1 MSQLW
6 ITRYRQERQR
16 RTCEVLVSY
25 TLATGTFYNKGSFA
39 IVACAVKVLS
49 HLQLIP
55 PIHTVPLPRVSTCA
69 ILFSEKGAIL
79 LNAERSA
86 AYRTAAPRA
95 RRESSE
101 SRDKEPSSPRLPGN
115 IRSGRKHAAAYLRR
129 YVVAAPVTSLVSRA
143 FIAHSAVS
151 VIKPT
156 APSGCSSGV
165 NNVRAVLLVIELR

>member
-55 PIHTVPLPRVSTCA
+55 PIA
-69 ILFSEKGAIL
+69 
-79 LNAERSA
+79 
-86 AYRTAAPRA
+86 
-95 RRESSE
+95 
-101 SRDKEPSSPRLPGN
+101 
-115 IRSGRKHAAAYLRR
+115 
-129 YVVAAPVTSLVSRA
+129 
-143 FIAHSAVS
+143 
-151 VIKPT
+151 
-156 APSGCSSGV
+156 SGV
-165 NNVRAVLLVIELR
+165 YVLHPFF